1 MKKIFIIHAID
12 KSIWGDKI
20 DSNRYFAS
28 ITLLFCTIMGAVI
41 GGYSYL
47 DSMIDL
53 NINISITS
61 CLCGLVTLVGLNIAE
76 SIMAA
81 TDADTAV
88 LRSLLVSVLLILG
101 FGLGVLASVIMLVI
115 ITIILGI
122 WFFILFIRMLLGGT
136 PSTGG
141 RGKRVVLDDGTVLTN
156 GQSDL
161 LGGGVSYRGDDGN
174 TYHSDDGE
182 HFEQR

>member
-1 MKKIFIIHAID
+1 MKKIYIIHAID
-12 KSIWGDKI
+12 KSIWGDKMN
-20 DSNRYFAS
+20 SNRYFAS
-28 ITLLFCTIMGAVI
+28 ITLLFCTILGAVL

-53 NINISITS
+53 NINISFAS

-88 LRSLLVSVLLILG
+88 LRSLLVSLLLVVG
-101 FGLGVLASVIMLVI
+101 FGLGVLSSVIMLVI

-122 WFFILFIRMLLGGT
+122 YLLIVFISMLLGGT

-141 RGKRVVLDDGTVLTN
+141 RGKKVILEDGTVLTN

-174 TYHSDDGE
+174 TYHSNDGE
-182 HFEQR
+182 NFEQR